1 MINAAD
7 LQNPLQGSMEQK
19 IGKRNKPTAWAPFEN
34 LSLIPLSAVLS
45 QLPALPLPPHIFTF
59 TEHSGAI
66 AYFLCTD
73 RMVVALH
80 MLIKRRVQR
89 GFKGKVILLLRG
101 EQQSRRRKTVGLSLV
116 PVQFQVVQLNK
127 VFTFI
132 INETGREGNTYIYHH
147 YLDANVML
155 YY

>member
-19 IGKRNKPTAWAPFEN
+19 IGKRNN
-34 LSLIPLSAVLS
+34 RVSSLWEPQPDPPVSS
-45 QLPALPLPPHIFTF
+45 PLPALPLPPHIFTF

-89 GFKGKVILLLRG
+89 GFKEKVILLLRG
-101 EQQSRRRKTVGLSLV
+101 EQQSWRRKTVGLSSV
-116 PVQFQVVQLNK
+116 PVQSQAVQLNK

-132 INETGREGNTYIYHH
+132 INETGRGGNIYIYRH
-147 YLDANVML
+147 YLAANVML